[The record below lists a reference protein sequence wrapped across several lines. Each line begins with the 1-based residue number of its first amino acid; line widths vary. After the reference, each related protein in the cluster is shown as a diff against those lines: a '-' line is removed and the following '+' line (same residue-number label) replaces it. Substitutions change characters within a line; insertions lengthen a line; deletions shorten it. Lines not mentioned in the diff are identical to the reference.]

1 MQFINS
7 RLESNGDGTYNMVY
21 FDDDD
26 GITIEQI
33 QNAQIDLANRNNI
46 KREG

>member
-1 MQFINS
+1 
-7 RLESNGDGTYNMVY
+7 MVY